1 MTSTALVLS
10 AILLTGCSAGV
21 ETAADPSPSPA
32 PSTTASAP
40 TTTPSATP
48 TTTTTP
54 SATVR
59 VVEATY
65 AGGQVSVDSSRVDTR
80 LGERVVLRFTSDV
93 AEQVHVHGYD
103 QYVDLAPGAT
113 TDVPLT
119 LTLPGSYEVELHTAG
134 RPLYQLRTR

>member
-1 MTSTALVLS
+1 MTPTALVLS

-21 ETAADPSPSPA
+21 ETAAEPSPSPA
-32 PSTTASAP
+32 TSTAASAP
-40 TTTPSATP
+40 
-48 TTTTTP
+48 TTTP

-65 AGGQVSVDSSRVDTR
+65 AGGQVSVDSSRVDAR
-80 LGERVVLRFTSDV
+80 LGEQVVLRFTSDV

-103 QYVDLAPGAT
+103 EYVDLAPGVT